1 MRIYSFVLV
10 LLLTSNLCFAQQN
23 EYLLFDWQ
31 CSDELIFEGHE
42 FNMSTRYQQLLTYDF
57 SEPIKLV
64 LENELFVPLSECE
77 LQKIEGQSLKSEAVL
92 QIQQGIEQHK
102 RKVMVSIFPLKKI
115 DGKWHKLLFTQLK
128 TIKQAPIFSK
138 RSSTTNSVLS
148 QGNWYKIAVNK
159 NGVHQIDY
167 SDLLSLGLDVSSV
180 NPEQIQLFGRP
191 GGMLPLLNSE
201 DRIEDL
207 QELAIEV
214 TGAADGSF
222 DNLDKVLFFGQ
233 SPNQWTHDT
242 LTNLFTHQTHYYSDY
257 TYYFLRV
264 NHSDGLRIQNSA
276 IITNNADVFVN
287 SFNDFAVRESEE
299 VNLIKSGRKWYG
311 DAFGFTDNRSFT
323 FSFPNCEAPITL
335 KSVFATSVPSPYS
348 SVYSINGNGSSVNIN
363 AQGTIGDYTFASI
376 TSSQHE
382 FPATNN
388 LNLSIQFTSSYSGA
402 EGWID
407 YLELN
412 TRRKLSFSS
421 GQLLFRDTESILSEG
436 IAEYEITG
444 VNSNVIVWE
453 VTNPLSPQKI
463 QANYSV
469 NSLNFKNDCSSLR
482 EYIAFDG
489 SYKSVITI
497 GGVSNQNIR
506 SIRNIDMLIV
516 SPTLFS
522 AEAERLAQFH
532 RDYDNMNV
540 EVVDPEKI
548 YNEFSAGAQDV
559 SAIRDFARHLYNQE
573 NPLKYLLLFGDA
585 SYDPKD
591 RVVNNTNY
599 IVSYQSPNSHS
610 EINSYVSDDFFALL
624 DTEESINSNSVSL
637 PFLDIGVG
645 RFPVKSLGEAK
656 IAVDKVL
663 SYHEG
668 EALGA
673 WRLNVC
679 FVGDDNDVSETVHTA
694 QAEELAD
701 DVSAAY
707 PDYNIDKIYLDAYQ
721 QESTP
726 GGQRCQQ
733 VNQAINERIDKG
745 VFLIN
750 FTGHGGELG
759 WTEERILGLD
769 DINTWSNNNKLPLFM
784 TATCEFSR
792 FDDPSRSS
800 AGEEV
805 FLKENAGAI
814 ALFSTSRIVFTSGN
828 MDLNQAFLAQLFEK
842 NDDGTRPRVGDLFRK
857 TKNTVSNISSTNHR
871 NFTLLG
877 DPALCLAY
885 PKHQIVLTEVQDSVK
900 ALGTVTMSGKVID
913 ENGNLLSN
921 FNGEVYPKVYDKS
934 ITYQTLGQDAS
945 PVLEFDLQNALI
957 FKGKSSVVNGEFAFE
972 FIVPKDISYN
982 YGNGKVSLYAVGHV
996 NGELTDAAGFNE
1008 AFLIGGT
1015 SEQFI
1020 DDIEGP
1026 QISLFIND
1034 TLFQKGGLTDENPDL
1049 LALVSD
1055 ETGVNTIGNGIG
1067 HDAIAILDE
1076 NTTNPVVLNDYY
1088 ESELDSYQAGE
1099 IRYPFTELEEGMH
1112 TLSVK
1117 VWDVFNNSSEAYTEF
1132 VVSSSQSLNIENL
1145 MNYPNPMANF
1155 TEFYFEHNQVNSPMD
1170 VSLEIMDMQGRVL
1183 KVLEDRVVPDGY
1195 RYGPIRWNGKSK
1207 DGFHLS
1213 SGIYV
1218 YKVVATA
1225 LNGEVLE
1232 KSAKLIIS
1240 K

>member
-1 MRIYSFVLV
+1 MRIYSFVLI
-10 LLLTSNLCFAQQN
+10 LLLTSSLSFAQQN
-23 EYLLFDWQ
+23 EYLFFDWQ
-31 CSDELIFEGHE
+31 CADELIFEGHE
-42 FNMSTRYQQLLTYDF
+42 FNMSTRYQQLLTYEF
-57 SEPIKLV
+57 SEPVELV

-77 LQKIEGQSLKSEAVL
+77 LQKLEGLNLKSESVL
-92 QIQQGIEQHK
+92 QIQQGVEQHK
-102 RKVMVSIFPLKKI
+102 RKVMVCIFPLKKI
-115 DGKWHKLLFTQLK
+115 DGKWHKLLFTHLK
-128 TIKQAPIFSK
+128 TIKQTPISSK
-138 RSSTTNSVLS
+138 RSSNINSVLS
-148 QGNWYKIAVNK
+148 QGNWYKIAVDK

-167 SDLLSLGLDVSSV
+167 NDLASLGLDVSNI
-180 NPEQIQLFGRP
+180 NPNQIQLFGRP
-191 GGMLPLLNSE
+191 AGMLPLLNSE
-201 DRIEDL
+201 ERIEDL
-207 QELAIEV
+207 QELALKV
-214 TGAADGSF
+214 VGSADGSF
-222 DNLDKVLFFGQ
+222 DNQDKVLFFGQ

-242 LTNLFTHQTHYYSDY
+242 ITNLFTHQTHYYSDY

-264 NHSDGLRIQNSA
+264 NHSDGLRIQNSETF
-276 IITNNADVFVN
+276 TNNADVFVN
-287 SFNDFAVRESEE
+287 SFNDFAIRESEE

-311 DAFGFTDNRSFT
+311 DAFGFTDDRSFT
-323 FSFPNCEAPITL
+323 FSFPNCEAPIIL

-388 LNLSIQFTSSYSGA
+388 LNLSIQFSSSYSGA

-412 TRRKLSFSS
+412 TRRKLIFLS
-421 GQLLFRDTESILSEG
+421 GQLLFRDTESILSDG
-436 IAEYEITG
+436 VAEYEIAS
-444 VNSNVIVWE
+444 VNNNVIVWD
-453 VTNPLSPQKI
+453 VTNPLNPNQI
-463 QANYSV
+463 QINYV
-469 NSLNFKNDCSSLR
+469 GNKLNFKNDCSTLR
-482 EYIAFDG
+482 EYVAFDG
-489 SYKSVITI
+489 DYRSVLTI
-497 GGVSNQNIR
+497 GPVANQNIHAL
-506 SIRNIDMLIV
+506 NNTDMLIV
-516 SPTLFS
+516 SAKEFQS
-522 AEAERLAQFH
+522 EAERLAQFH
-532 RDYDNMNV
+532 RDHDNMNV
-540 EVVDPEKI
+540 EVVSPEKI

-559 SAIRDFARHLYNQE
+559 SAIRDFARYLYNQE

-585 SYDPKD
+585 SYDPKN
-591 RVVNNTNY
+591 RIANNTNF
-599 IVSYQSPNSHS
+599 IVSYQSSNSHS
-610 EINSYVSDDFFALL
+610 EIKSYVSDDFFALL
-624 DTEESINSNSVSL
+624 DEEESIGSNSVSI

-645 RFPVKSLGEAK
+645 RFPVKNLAEAK

-663 SYHEG
+663 SYHE
-668 EALGA
+668 EMALGP
-673 WRLNVC
+673 WRLDVS

-701 DVSAAY
+701 EVSTSY
-707 PDYNIDKIYLDAYQ
+707 PTYNIDKIYLDAYQ

-726 GGQRCQQ
+726 GGQRCQA
-733 VNQAINERIDKG
+733 VNQAINERIDRG

-769 DINTWSNNNKLPLFM
+769 DISTWSNENRLPLFM

-792 FDDPSRSS
+792 YDDPSRNS

-805 FLKENAGAI
+805 FLKEKAGAI

-828 MDLNQAFLAQLFEK
+828 MDLNRAFLAQIFEE
-842 NDDGTRPRVGDLFRK
+842 NEDGTRPTMGDLFRK

-885 PKHQIVLTEVQDSVK
+885 PKHQIVLTEVQDSIK
-900 ALGTVTMSGKVID
+900 ALGTVKMRGKVVD
-913 ENGNLLSN
+913 ENGNLLSD

-945 PVLEFDLQNALI
+945 PILDFDLQNALI

-982 YGNGKVSLYAVGHV
+982 YGNGKVSLYAVGTV
-996 NGELTDAAGFNE
+996 NGELTDAAGFNK

-1020 DDIEGP
+1020 DDLEGP

-1034 TLFQKGGLTDENPDL
+1034 TLFQNGGLTDENPDL
-1049 LALVSD
+1049 LALLYD
-1055 ETGVNTIGNGIG
+1055 ENGVNTIGNGIG

-1088 ESELDSYQAGE
+1088 ESDIDSYQSGE
-1099 IRYPFTELEEGMH
+1099 IRYPFTELEDGLH

-1117 VWDVFNNSSEAYTEF
+1117 VWDVFNNSSEAHTEF
-1132 VVSSSQSLNIENL
+1132 VVSSSQSLSIENL
-1145 MNYPNPMANF
+1145 MNHPNPMANF
-1155 TEFYFEHNQVNSPMD
+1155 TAFYFEHNQVNLPMD
-1170 VSLEIMDMQGRVL
+1170 VTLEIIDMQGRVINIL
-1183 KVLEDRVVPDGY
+1183 QDRLVPEGY
-1195 RYGPIRWNGKSK
+1195 RYGPLRWNGKSS
-1207 DGFHLS
+1207 DGIHLS
-1213 SGIYV
+1213 SGIYL

-1225 LNGEVLE
+1225 QNGEILE